1 MKPSRFDSLRRR
13 HGKRVLVAVAIVAS
27 LGFLSHS
34 VTRLLRAQR
43 EAHVVNGT
51 IQRLNREVELM
62 GRELNTTNAP
72 QTFEA
77 LRNEEQKL
85 VVNQADLNNWIDQL
99 RQQGIPLVLDVDAQA
114 GTPVSGPLAERGLRI
129 VPVTLELS
137 PPKGIVAVKPTY
149 QRLLQF
155 LNSVSLQTP
164 RVDLV
169 ELRVAADSGT
179 IERATAVLN
188 VWVTDATPATTIA
201 AATSG
206 EAKP

>member
-1 MKPSRFDSLRRR
+1 MKPSRFAAVRRR

-34 VTRLLRAQR
+34 VTRLLRSQR
-43 EAHVVNGT
+43 EAQVVNHT

-85 VVNQADLNNWIDQL
+85 VVNQADLNGWIDQL
-99 RQQGIPLVLDVDAQA
+99 RQQGVPLVLDVEAQT
-114 GTPVSGPLAERGLRI
+114 GTPVPGPLAERGLRI
-129 VPVTLELS
+129 VPVTLELA
-137 PPKGIVAVKPTY
+137 PPKGIAAVKPTY

-155 LNSVSLQTP
+155 LNSVSRQTP

-169 ELRVAADSGT
+169 ELRVTADSGA
-179 IERATAVLN
+179 IDRATAVLN
-188 VWVTDATPATTIA
+188 VWVAEATPATTIA

-206 EAKP
+206 ETKP